1 MLNFCFQGTQHI
13 LVKPKIDPLV
23 VKVGCVKDSLME
35 TQSVMDTEK
44 NTTADQCR
52 RRQLRWVLNAE

>member
-1 MLNFCFQGTQHI
+1 M
-13 LVKPKIDPLV
+13 
-23 VKVGCVKDSLME
+23 KVGCVKDTLME

-44 NTTADQCR
+44 KTIADQCR